1 MNWGNLENIQNPKIH
16 VLNLQMNWE
25 ELDPN
30 LSFTFQNVMVNV
42 HKISLSHFKHN
53 ENFKNL

>member
-1 MNWGNLENIQNPKIH
+1 MNWGKLENIQNSKIH

-42 HKISLSHFKHN
+42 HEISLSHFKHN